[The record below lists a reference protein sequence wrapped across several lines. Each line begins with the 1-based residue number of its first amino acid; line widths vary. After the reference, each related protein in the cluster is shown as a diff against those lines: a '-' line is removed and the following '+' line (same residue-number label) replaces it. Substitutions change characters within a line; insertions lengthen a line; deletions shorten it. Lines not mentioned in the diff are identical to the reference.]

1 MATAVTLLGAASPSL
16 AGQAGDAGRDSSF
29 QSSRLLPRKRA
40 PKKILCSLKY
50 GCLGVDPGEATGA
63 GRTTASPVY
72 SSLTVKQAALL
83 RRQLR
88 PQQPATPARE
98 MVEAMPQG
106 GLKEAYSRCGEICEE
121 YAKTFYLGT
130 YGASAPS
137 CSVLHEAMLCSA

>member
-1 MATAVTLLGAASPSL
+1 
-16 AGQAGDAGRDSSF
+16 
-29 QSSRLLPRKRA
+29 
-40 PKKILCSLKY
+40 
-50 GCLGVDPGEATGA
+50 
-63 GRTTASPVY
+63 VY
-72 SSLTVKQAALL
+72 DVVLKQAALL

-137 CSVLHEAMLCSA
+137 CSVLHETDAPIVIMEWTLFVCL